1 MELTTEKIRTMSFD
15 ELYKLLTPTLR
26 KIGKEYSYISSSN
39 IAIDNWLKKI
49 VEEKYKKII
58 NSDKVTS
65 IDFTTVVKKNIN
77 HYLKKTFT
85 EGNGV
90 EIFNRYVDKNI
101 KEGKQT
107 QYSLKKIA
115 DFFYGFNYYPSNEIY
130 LSLLNNK
137 RVSKILAKVV
147 DEKKYLLG
155 KIDIEKIFKDDIST
169 SFVETYCM
177 LNNIKF
183 VQDDI
188 DIYNDIDNYR
198 DDKVAN
204 YSSLGTSLLTEEEKM
219 ELLIRVEQGDKR
231 ARDIMVE
238 KNLRLVNKIAIKYQ
252 GRGLEI
258 SDLIQEGSIGLMKSI
273 DRFDLKKGCRFSTYA
288 TWWIRQAIV
297 IAINERGRAIRIPP
311 HLNEKSSKIKNV
323 VINLEKEFGR
333 KPTIEEIADKL
344 NISTKKI
351 EEILNLSQTI
361 TSINQRIND
370 DNYSELGDFIENNT
384 ATPEE
389 ATIEKVTAEEIR
401 DKLSILNDRQ
411 QQIIKLRFGLDGD
424 EPKTLQEI
432 GNIIGCSREN
442 VRLIELKILKKL
454 KHSMYKWKDEKTISK
469 SDVPVHNSRTRNNI
483 YDYFREYSKEEI
495 NEVIEELGDRA
506 LTVLH
511 MRYGDDFANLIFD
524 DNLTEQDKNYLKRYI
539 FPKLK
544 KALEKNKKTR
554 IPKEI
559 PLISKVS
566 PPTDGNEKLDDLLES
581 TNLDAEKVNISETK
595 RERKNITT
603 NEYIKELEI
612 GVKKMNELENIKTTQ
627 NRKNKKSRSNIY
639 DYFSE
644 YEKSEIDEVIEE
656 LGDRALTVLH
666 MRYGDDFANLIFDDN
681 LTEQDKNYLKRYIF
695 PKLKKALEKN
705 KKTRIPKEI
714 PLISKVSP
722 PTDGNEKLD
731 DLLESTNLDA
741 EKVNISETK
750 RERKNITTNEYI
762 KELEI
767 GVKKMNEL
775 ENIKT
780 TQNRKN
786 KKSRSNIYDYFSEY
800 EKSEIDEVIEG
811 LDEKS
816 LMALHIKYG
825 EDLANPV
832 NGTLSEDDKKFIQG
846 CVFPK
851 IKRRLMKKKTI
862 AIKEKIA
869 SDDKKTISYDEES
882 SALVDKTS
890 SDKENTEISEL
901 KIESE
906 NNVVDEYIR
915 SLEIFNRD
923 EFKEITKTKSI
934 KEIIVL
940 SLAFGYVDDKYFFTN
955 SIANFLGIEQEEV
968 TTIIKSGVIE
978 YKEKLNGIIDKSLDK
993 MIEVGKKENPK
1004 VYVKT
1009 LNNK

>member
-39 IAIDNWLKKI
+39 TAIDNWLKKI

-58 NSDKVTS
+58 NSDKITS
-65 IDFTTVVKKNIN
+65 INFSAVVKKNIN

-85 EGNGV
+85 EENGL

-101 KEGKQT
+101 KEGKET

-115 DFFYGFNYYPSNEIY
+115 DFFYGFDYYPSNEIY

-188 DIYNDIDNYR
+188 DIDDDIDNYR

-219 ELLIRVEQGDKR
+219 ELLIRVKQGDKR

-238 KNLRLVNKIAIKYQ
+238 KNLRLVIKIAIKYQ

-297 IAINERGRAIRIPP
+297 RAIQEQGRAIRIPS

-323 VINLEKEFGR
+323 VINLEKELGR
-333 KPTIEEIADKL
+333 EPTTKEIANQL

-351 EEILNLSQTI
+351 EKIFNLSQTI

-432 GNIIGCSREN
+432 GDIIGCTREN

-454 KHSMYKWKDEKTISK
+454 KHSMYKWRDEKTISK
-469 SDVPVHNSRTRNNI
+469 SDVPVYNSRTRNNI

-511 MRYGDDFANLIFD
+511 MKYGDDFANLIFD
-524 DNLTEQDKNYLKRYI
+524 SNLTEQDKIYLKRYI

-559 PLISKVS
+559 PLISKLS
-566 PPTDGNEKLDDLLES
+566 PPTDSNEKLDDLLES
-581 TNLDAEKVNISETK
+581 TNLNAEKVNISETK

-612 GVKKMNELENIKTTQ
+612 GVKKMNELENIKTTKK
-627 NRKNKKSRSNIY
+627 RKTKKSRNNIY
-639 DYFSE
+639 GYFSE
-644 YEKSEIDEVIEE
+644 YEKEEV
-656 LGDRALTVLH
+656 A
-666 MRYGDDFANLIFDDN
+666 
-681 LTEQDKNYLKRYIF
+681 
-695 PKLKKALEKN
+695 
-705 KKTRIPKEI
+705 
-714 PLISKVSP
+714 
-722 PTDGNEKLD
+722 
-731 DLLESTNLDA
+731 
-741 EKVNISETK
+741 
-750 RERKNITTNEYI
+750 
-762 KELEI
+762 
-767 GVKKMNEL
+767 
-775 ENIKT
+775 
-780 TQNRKN
+780 
-786 KKSRSNIYDYFSEY
+786 
-800 EKSEIDEVIEG
+800 EVIEG
-811 LDEKS
+811 LDDKS
-816 LMALHIKYG
+816 LAVLHMKYG
-825 EDLANPV
+825 EDFANPIM
-832 NGTLSEDDKKFIQG
+832 GTLSEDDKKFLHG

-851 IKRRLMKKKTI
+851 IKRRLKNKNVREVKKEISLDKEEVTTCKT
-862 AIKEKIA
+862 
-869 SDDKKTISYDEES
+869 EE
-882 SALVDKTS
+882 LPCLIEDTS
-890 SDKENTEISEL
+890 FDKENTEVNEL

-906 NNVVDEYIR
+906 NNIVDVYIGT
-915 SLEIFNRD
+915 LEIFNRN
-923 EFKEITKTKSI
+923 EFKELTKTKSI
-934 KEIIVL
+934 KEIIIL
-940 SLAFGYVDDKYFFTN
+940 SLAFGYVDNKYFLPN
-955 SIANFLGIEQEEV
+955 QIANFLGMEQEEV
-968 TTIIKSGVIE
+968 TTIIKSGLVD
-978 YKEKLNGIIDKSLDK
+978 YKEKLSEIVDQSLDK
-993 MIEVGKKENPK
+993 MIETKVDSKSK
-1004 VYVKT
+1004 VYVK
-1009 LNNK
+1009 KSFDK

>member
-1 MELTTEKIRTMSFD
+1 MELTTEKIKAMSFD
-15 ELYKLLTPTLR
+15 KLYKLLAPTLR
-26 KIGKEYSYISSSN
+26 EIGKEYSYISSSN
-39 IAIDNWLKKI
+39 TAIDNWLKKI
-49 VEEKYKKII
+49 VEEKYKKIM
-58 NSDKVTS
+58 NSDKITS
-65 IDFTTVVKKNIN
+65 INFSAVVKKNIN

-85 EGNGV
+85 EGNGL

-101 KEGKQT
+101 KERKKP

-115 DFFYGFNYYPSNEIY
+115 DFFYEFNYYPSNEVY

-137 RVSKILAKVV
+137 RVSKVLAKVV
-147 DEKKYLLG
+147 DEKKYVLG
-155 KIDIEKIFKDDIST
+155 KMDIEKIFKDDISI

-177 LNNIKF
+177 LNNIKL

-188 DIYNDIDNYR
+188 DNDIDNYMN
-198 DDKVAN
+198 DKVAN
-204 YSSLGTSLLTEEEKM
+204 YSSLGTSLLTEEEKI
-219 ELLIRVEQGDKR
+219 ELLIRVKQGDKR

-238 KNLRLVNKIAIKYQ
+238 KNLRLVIKIAIKYQ

-297 IAINERGRAIRIPP
+297 IAIKEQGRAIRIPSY
-311 HLNEKSSKIKNV
+311 LNEKSSKIKNV
-323 VINLEKEFGR
+323 VINLEKELGR
-333 KPTIEEIADKL
+333 EPTTEEIANKL
-344 NISTKKI
+344 NISTKEI
-351 EEILNLSQTI
+351 EKILNLSQTI

-389 ATIEKVTAEEIR
+389 ATLEKVTAEEIR

-424 EPKTLQEI
+424 EPRTLQEI
-432 GNIIGCSREN
+432 GDILGCTREN

-454 KHSMYKWKDEKTISK
+454 KRSMYKWRDEKAISK
-469 SDVPVHNSRTRNNI
+469 PDVPVHNSRSRDNI
-483 YDYFREYSKEEI
+483 YDYFRKYSKEEI

-511 MRYGDDFANLIFD
+511 MRFGDDFANLIFD
-524 DNLTEQDKNYLKRYI
+524 SNLTEQDKIYLKRYI

-544 KALEKNKKTR
+544 KALEQNKKTR

-566 PPTDGNEKLDDLLES
+566 PPTDSDEELDDLLES
-581 TNLDAEKVNISETK
+581 ANLDAEKVNISETT
-595 RERKNITT
+595 RERKNIIT
-603 NEYIKELEI
+603 NEYIKKLE
-612 GVKKMNELENIKTTQ
+612 T
-627 NRKNKKSRSNIY
+627 
-639 DYFSE
+639 
-644 YEKSEIDEVIEE
+644 
-656 LGDRALTVLH
+656 
-666 MRYGDDFANLIFDDN
+666 
-681 LTEQDKNYLKRYIF
+681 
-695 PKLKKALEKN
+695 
-705 KKTRIPKEI
+705 
-714 PLISKVSP
+714 
-722 PTDGNEKLD
+722 
-731 DLLESTNLDA
+731 
-741 EKVNISETK
+741 
-750 RERKNITTNEYI
+750 
-762 KELEI
+762 

-825 EDLANPV
+825 EDFANPV

-869 SDDKKTISYDEES
+869 SDDKKTISCNEES
-882 SALVDKTS
+882 SVLVDKTS
-890 SDKENTEISEL
+890 SDKENTGISEL

-906 NNVVDEYIR
+906 NNVRDEYIR

-968 TTIIKSGVIE
+968 TTIIKSGVVE
-978 YKEKLNGIIDKSLDK
+978 YKEKLNEIIDKSLDK
-993 MIEVGKKENPK
+993 MTEVGKKENPK

-1009 LNNK
+1009 LGKKQK

>member
-26 KIGKEYSYISSSN
+26 KIGKEYSYISLSN
-39 IAIDNWLKKI
+39 TAIDNWLKKI
-49 VEEKYKKII
+49 VEEKYKKVIS
-58 NSDKVTS
+58 NDKVTS

-101 KEGKQT
+101 KEGKQA

-115 DFFYGFNYYPSNEIY
+115 AFFYGFNYYPSNEIY

-137 RVSKILAKVV
+137 RVSKIMAKVV
-147 DEKKYLLG
+147 EEKKYLLG

-169 SFVETYCM
+169 SLVETYCM

-188 DIYNDIDNYR
+188 DIDNDIDNYM

-219 ELLIRVEQGDKR
+219 ELLIRVKQGDKR

-238 KNLRLVNKIAIKYQ
+238 KNLRLVIKIAIKYQ

-297 IAINERGRAIRIPP
+297 RATQEQGRAIRIPS

-323 VINLEKEFGR
+323 VINLEKELGR
-333 KPTIEEIADKL
+333 EPTIEEIANQL

-351 EEILNLSQTI
+351 EKILNLSQTI

-432 GNIIGCSREN
+432 GDIIGCSREN

-454 KHSMYKWKDEKTISK
+454 KHSMYKWRDKKTISK
-469 SDVPVHNSRTRNNI
+469 SDVPVHNSRSRDNI

-495 NEVIEELGDRA
+495 NEVIEELGDRS

-524 DNLTEQDKNYLKRYI
+524 SNLTEQDKNYLKRYI

-544 KALEKNKKTR
+544 QALEKNKKTR
-554 IPKEI
+554 ISKEI

-566 PPTDGNEKLDDLLES
+566 PPTDSNEKLDDLLES

-595 RERKNITT
+595 RERKNI
-603 NEYIKELEI
+603 I
-612 GVKKMNELENIKTTQ
+612 
-627 NRKNKKSRSNIY
+627 
-639 DYFSE
+639 
-644 YEKSEIDEVIEE
+644 
-656 LGDRALTVLH
+656 
-666 MRYGDDFANLIFDDN
+666 
-681 LTEQDKNYLKRYIF
+681 
-695 PKLKKALEKN
+695 
-705 KKTRIPKEI
+705 
-714 PLISKVSP
+714 
-722 PTDGNEKLD
+722 
-731 DLLESTNLDA
+731 
-741 EKVNISETK
+741 
-750 RERKNITTNEYI
+750 TNEYI

-890 SDKENTEISEL
+890 SDKENTGISEL
-901 KIESE
+901 KKESE

-968 TTIIKSGVIE
+968 TTIIKSGVVE
-978 YKEKLNGIIDKSLDK
+978 YKEKLNEIIDKSLDK
-993 MIEVGKKENPK
+993 MTEIGKKENPK

-1009 LNNK
+1009 LDKK